1 MHLHTKTYAS
11 ISMEIVAQDWPA
23 KKFQILKFL
32 RALFPTCPLVPVFPR
47 SLFKGYTNLTFT
59 SKSYQLSSYQNP
71 P

>member
-11 ISMEIVAQDWPA
+11 ISMENVAQDWPA
-23 KKFQILKFL
+23 KKIQILKFL
-32 RALFPTCPLVPVFPR
+32 RAPLVPVFPR
-47 SLFKGYTNLTFT
+47 SPFKGHTNLTFT